1 MSTRQYDAWLVD
13 LDGTLY
19 DARWVKLAMACE
31 LAVGGWGAVA
41 TLRRFRHAHEAL
53 RGQLADDELGPF
65 GMQLAL
71 TARELGVERAVVEAR
86 VTTWMI
92 RRPGKWIRMFRRRSL
107 FREIAAFRATGG
119 RTALVSDYPATQKL
133 VALGHPDLFEIVIA
147 SGEPGGPRRLKPAPD
162 GLLAA
167 AELLRVA
174 APRCLVLGDRD
185 VDQAAAGAA
194 GMAFRL
200 VP

>member
-19 DARWVKLAMACE
+19 DAKWVKLAMACE
-31 LAVGGWGAVA
+31 LAIGGWSAVA

-53 RGQLADDELGPF
+53 RGQVAEDELGPF
-65 GMQLAL
+65 GMQLEV
-71 TARELGVERAVVEAR
+71 TARELGVDRAAVHAH

-107 FREIAAFRATGG
+107 FGEIAAFRASGG
-119 RTALVSDYPATQKL
+119 RTALVSDYPATEKL
-133 VALGHPDLFEIVIA
+133 VALGHSDLFDVVVA

-167 AELLRVA
+167 AELLRVP

-185 VDQAAAGAA
+185 VDRAAADAA
-194 GMAFRL
+194 SMAFRL
-200 VP
+200 VR